1 MLLCSEVHFLGLNV
15 SVTQELFKLIRL
27 HTVDEACFY
36 RQKLYM
42 HVIFYPTIFIVH
54 LV

>member
-1 MLLCSEVHFLGLNV
+1 MLLYSVVHFLGLNV
-15 SVTQELFKLIRL
+15 SVTQELFRLISL

-36 RQKLYM
+36 RQNLHM